1 MPYTPPTEGDPGR
14 HAYLHNANWT
24 AKPHVQAMNV
34 DPRVCPGCLFP
45 HAMRK
50 HEHVEDERCQVWK
63 TNQAAALIEAGQES
77 GGKADGVTIRRI
89 AEGAGFN
96 LNRVTLDDLNE
107 AIDKGEL

>member
-1 MPYTPPTEGDPGR
+1 MSYTPPTEGDPGR

-34 DPRVCPGCLFP
+34 DERVCPGCLFP

-63 TNQAAALIEAGQES
+63 TNQAAALIEAGKES
-77 GGKADGVTIRRI
+77 GGKAEPGDMRYMTAAEIDRR
-89 AEGAGFN
+89 F
-96 LNRVTLDDLNE
+96 
-107 AIDKGEL
+107 